1 MSESLELFETILQY
15 PWFTKQNIILFL
27 NKTDLFETKMPKSN
41 LTDYFP
47 TYMGSNTE
55 IEEVI
60 NLTLLILKRIRITTY
75 KVIIAILQLLA
86 RHSSS
91 IEYCIPQLTTFPTS
105 SLFTPSPYTQQ
116 AHLSIVAKNDGSK

>member
-15 PWFTKQNIILFL
+15 PWFTKQSIILFL

-60 NLTLLILKRIRITTY
+60 KLTLLILKRITTY
-75 KVIIAILQLLA
+75 KVIIAILQPHQTHLLSIPSHSL
-86 RHSSS
+86 RQFQQVHCSPHLHTPTSPSLHSSS
-91 IEYCIPQLTTFPTS
+91 CK
-105 SLFTPSPYTQQ
+105 
-116 AHLSIVAKNDGSK
+116 KNVGSE